1 MKRKLTKTDILTIPN
16 GLSLFRILLIP
27 LFVWLYVKAQAFYA
41 AVAVVALSGLT
52 DFADGY
58 IARHFNMVSDV
69 GKVLDPVADKLTQ
82 AALLICLAS
91 RWSILYWVFALFCLK
106 ELLQGL
112 LGYAVIQVTG
122 EVQSAHWYG
131 KISTC
136 VFYGVM
142 LLLLLFPAIP
152 ETGAYILIGL
162 CAAVLMVSMILYVRY
177 DLNILWGVLF
187 PSQSRKAVVLKV
199 LMLLMWAAV
208 IVFCWLH
215 RDAVTVDGILRITP
229 RSQVL
234 AVLFMLGLFALKSL
248 SVVVYCGILYTAS
261 GILFPLPLAILV
273 NLLGTGIMAAIPYA
287 LGRHTS
293 SGALDRYISSR
304 KNISLLRQLR
314 TQNTFLYTLLVR
326 VINIL
331 PFDVVSAYFGASQTE
346 FMPYLWGSIL
356 GMAPPCVLFAILGTS
371 ITNPGSPQFILSAA
385 IELAIMLVSF
395 LLLLA
400 ARKKA
405 GTASGEAVPSDS
417 GDAP

>member
-112 LGYAVIQVTG
+112 LGYAAIQVTG
-122 EVQSAHWYG
+122 EVQYAHWYG
-131 KISTC
+131 KVSTG

-162 CAAVLMVSMILYVRY
+162 CSAVLMVSMILYVRY

-187 PSQSRKAVVLKV
+187 SSQSRKAVVLKV
-199 LMLLMWAAV
+199 LMLLMWAVV

-215 RDAVTVDGILRITP
+215 RDAVTVDGILRVTP

-293 SGALDRYISSR
+293 SGALDRYISSH
-304 KNISLLRQLR
+304 KNIALLRQLR

-385 IELAIMLVSF
+385 IELAIMLAGFV
-395 LLLLA
+395 LLHS

-405 GTASGEAVPSDS
+405 GTASGEAVPSDF